1 MEHTGESVGKI
12 GKWSPAAKWEILV
25 AKAADQ
31 AEDRLMAWKQSR
43 EKVARRKILRA
54 GTRPVHGSVSA
65 HT

>member
-1 MEHTGESVGKI
+1 MVAGREL
-12 GKWSPAAKWEILV
+12 EILV

-31 AEDRLMAWKQSR
+31 AEGRLMAWKQSR